1 MVLLMSAI
9 VKIEYCKQCN
19 WLMRASWMSQEL
31 LTTFSEEIHEFT
43 LVPGTGGVFTIT
55 ANNTVIWNRKEKKGF
70 PEITQLKKLVRDVIA
85 PERGL
90 GHIDRKM
97 HK

>member
-1 MVLLMSAI
+1 MGAI
-9 VKIEYCKQCN
+9 IKIEYCKQCN

-43 LVPGTGGVFTIT
+43 LVPGTGGVITIT
-55 ANNTVIWNRKEKKGF
+55 ANNTVIWHRKERKGF
-70 PEITQLKKLVRDVIA
+70 PGITQLKKLVRDVIA

-90 GHIDRKM
+90 GHIDKKI